1 MFFLFI
7 GIVIITFGVHQ
18 CREPD
23 SDWVRWLSRIP
34 EDVERNRSELFKE
47 QIGGLFGIL
56 VGVALSL
63 RGLIT
68 FLESYYLSS
77 FIIVLLLGLSIMILG
92 IFLIIRPKVLWNSNI
107 YKDQPISDLEL
118 WCLKFGGKIAIVL
131 GMFVMILSSQY
142 LFI

>member
-7 GIVIITFGVHQ
+7 GIVIITFGVHL

-63 RGLIT
+63 RGLLS
-68 FLESYYLSS
+68 FLETYYLSS

-92 IFLIIRPKVLWNSNI
+92 IFAIIRPKVLWNSNI
-107 YKDQPISDLEL
+107 YIDQPISDFEL
-118 WCLKFGGKIAIVL
+118 GCLKFGGIIAIVL
-131 GMFVMILSSQY
+131 GAFVMILSTQY